1 MTTPDDPTFTPSPE
15 PDGLPIKDAA
25 TFLLL
30 REHDGGVQVFTIRR
44 ASTMVFAG
52 GVVAFPGGGVDRGD
66 YDVVPMSGPDFATW
80 ADRLGVEADRAGS
93 IVTAAVRE
101 CFEETGVLLATAS
114 DGGDAAGALAAAG
127 IDEAAAADWRR
138 RLDAHEVP
146 LSEFLS
152 AASLVADPTRL
163 KELSRWIT
171 PPGNPRR
178 YDTFFFAVAISEDE
192 GPDGSSAEFDASG
205 WAYPQDVL
213 DAWER
218 DEVTL
223 LPPTIVHLRQLV
235 EAGSVEA
242 FMQRPAEM
250 APIRND
256 LRPQFGM

>member
-1 MTTPDDPTFTPSPE
+1 MTTPDDPTITPSPE
-15 PDGLPIKDAA
+15 PGGLPIKDAA

-66 YDVVPMSGPDFATW
+66 YDTVPMAGPDFHSW
-80 ADRLGVEADRAGS
+80 AARLGVEPARAGS

-101 CFEETGVLLATAS
+101 CFEETGVLLAAAA
-114 DGGDAAGALAAAG
+114 DGGDAAAALLAAG
-127 IDEAAAADWRR
+127 IDDSSAAQWRR
-138 RLDAHEVP
+138 RLDKHEVP
-146 LSEFLS
+146 LSSFLET
-152 AASLVADPTRL
+152 AGLIADTTRL

-178 YDTFFFAVAISEDE
+178 YDTFFFAVPIADGE

-213 DAWER
+213 AAWER

-235 EAGSVEA
+235 EAGSIEA

-256 LRPQFGM
+256 LRPEFGV